1 MDWDTWIGIAD
12 MRPYSSKYAPFEW
25 RGWYD
30 FGCGALGD
38 MACHILGSVN
48 MALLLDAP
56 THVEVLEQTDWN
68 AHTFANQSKIRLD
81 FPARKGMPA
90 VKVFWYDGAEDAA
103 YTPEDLKGEEAVIPY
118 SKKGLEVYKKRDGVT
133 SEQIAEYMRRTQRN
147 GALFVGA
154 KGYMATDTYAN
165 NVHLLPSNKW
175 EDYESP
181 DPLLTRSPGHYRD
194 WIRAAKGGDPACSD
208 FSIAGPFTEWI
219 LVGALALRLNQSLDW
234 DVRRMKT
241 NSSKANE
248 MLKPT
253 FRSGW
258 TWT

>member
-1 MDWDTWIGIAD
+1 M
-12 MRPYSSKYAPFEW
+12 
-25 RGWYD
+25 
-30 FGCGALGD
+30 
-38 MACHILGSVN
+38 
-48 MALLLDAP
+48 
-56 THVEVLEQTDWN
+56 LEQTDWN
-68 AHTFANQSKIRLD
+68 EHTFANQSKIRMD
-81 FPARKGMPA
+81 FPARKGMPP
-90 VKVFWYDGAEDAA
+90 VQVYWHDGAEEAA

-118 SKKGLEVYKKRDGVT
+118 SKKGLEIYKKRDGVT

-147 GALFVGA
+147 GALFVGT

-253 FRSGW
+253 FRRGW